1 MKSLPRARGR
11 SLCAGTVAD
20 DGSEAGALGAVEVV
34 WVMAFP
40 GRGDESGPD
49 GWMGAEVY
57 RQPRLARARGRVPG
71 ATVVHN
77 QVLGNARRT
86 LDTSR
91 VKRGWGLIATLA
103 LLAAF
108 PAAGSTLYR
117 CVSGDGIP
125 QYVSKRVSGATCRAV
140 GNAPPPPRRGAATPA
155 ARPVATPGAAPAN
168 VDNGAPATFMGGAS
182 VPASAASAPS
192 AATPASTA
200 AAPPAAARTQ
210 PASGQRRLQQ
220 GRVYSYVKDGIR
232 HYSSRRPAGGADVAA
247 VRTIN
252 YSFFETCYACGA
264 APGVNFGNVR
274 LNNDAYRD
282 EVARAASDF
291 GVDVAIVRAIMHAES
306 AFNPNAL
313 SRAGAQGL
321 MQLMPATAARF
332 GVVNAFD
339 PEQNIRGG
347 VEYLAWLLKRF
358 NGDLTLAAAG
368 YNAGEGAVQRHGGVP
383 PYAETQRYVV
393 RVGTLAD
400 RYRGQLASR

>member
-1 MKSLPRARGR
+1 M
-11 SLCAGTVAD
+11 
-20 DGSEAGALGAVEVV
+20 
-34 WVMAFP
+34 
-40 GRGDESGPD
+40 
-49 GWMGAEVY
+49 
-57 RQPRLARARGRVPG
+57 
-71 ATVVHN
+71 
-77 QVLGNARRT
+77 
-86 LDTSR
+86 
-91 VKRGWGLIATLA
+91 ATLG

-108 PAAGSTLYR
+108 PVAGSTLYR
-117 CVSGDGIP
+117 CDSGDGIP
-125 QYVSKRVSGATCRAV
+125 QYVSKRVSGASCRLV
-140 GNAPPPPRRGAATPA
+140 SSAPAAPRSSATRASRPAAATP
-155 ARPVATPGAAPAN
+155 TPTTAPSN
-168 VDNGAPATFMGGAS
+168 VDSGAPATFMGGTS
-182 VPASAASAPS
+182 SPA
-192 AATPASTA
+192 PASTTASARPVA
-200 AAPPAAARTQ
+200 AATAAPTPAPRAQTG
-210 PASGQRRLQQ
+210 SNQRRLQQ
-220 GRVYSYVKDGIR
+220 GQVYSYVKDGVR
-232 HYSSRRPAGGADVAA
+232 HYSSSRPAGSAQVAA
-247 VRTIN
+247 VRTIR

-264 APGVNFGNVR
+264 APGVNFGSVR
-274 LNNDAYRD
+274 LNENAYRD
-282 EVARAASDF
+282 EVARAAREF
-291 GVDVAIVRAIMHAES
+291 GVDEAIVRAIMHAES

>member
-1 MKSLPRARGR
+1 VYR
-11 SLCAGTVAD
+11 
-20 DGSEAGALGAVEVV
+20 EAP
-34 WVMAFP
+34 WTRP
-40 GRGDESGPD
+40 GRRAGFASTAFTIKHLATD
-49 GWMGAEVY
+49 AE
-57 RQPRLARARGRVPG
+57 
-71 ATVVHN
+71 H
-77 QVLGNARRT
+77 RT
-86 LDTSR
+86 LR
-91 VKRGWGLIATLA
+91 VVKRGWGIIATLG

-108 PAAGSTLYR
+108 PVAGSTLYR
-117 CVSGDGIP
+117 CDSGDGIP
-125 QYVSKRVSGATCRAV
+125 QYVSKRVSGASCRIVSSA
-140 GNAPPPPRRGAATPA
+140 PA
-155 ARPVATPGAAPAN
+155 APRSSGTRAAAPAAAPATPTTAPPN
-168 VDNGAPATFMGGAS
+168 VDSGAPATFMGGTAAAAQ
-182 VPASAASAPS
+182 ASARPAPATPAPAAS
-192 AATPASTA
+192 AATPA
-200 AAPPAAARTQ
+200 ARPQ
-210 PASGQRRLQQ
+210 QGASQRRLQQ
-220 GRVYSYVKDGIR
+220 GQVYSYVKDGVR
-232 HYSSRRPAGGADVAA
+232 HYSSSRPAGGAQVAA
-247 VRTIN
+247 VRTIR

-264 APGVNFGNVR
+264 APGVNFGSVR
-274 LNNDAYRD
+274 LNENAYRD
-282 EVARAASDF
+282 EVARASREF
-291 GVDVAIVRAIMHAES
+291 GVEEAIVRAIMHAES

>member
-1 MKSLPRARGR
+1 LA
-11 SLCAGTVAD
+11 TD
-20 DGSEAGALGAVEVV
+20 
-34 WVMAFP
+34 
-40 GRGDESGPD
+40 
-49 GWMGAEVY
+49 AEHWT
-57 RQPRLARARGRVPG
+57 LRV
-71 ATVVHN
+71 
-77 QVLGNARRT
+77 
-86 LDTSR
+86 
-91 VKRGWGLIATLA
+91 VKRGWGLIATLG

-108 PAAGSTLYR
+108 PVAGSTLYR
-117 CVSGDGIP
+117 CDSGDGIP
-125 QYVSKRVSGATCRAV
+125 QYVSKRVSGASCRIVSSA
-140 GNAPPPPRRGAATPA
+140 PA
-155 ARPVATPGAAPAN
+155 APRSSGTRTAAPAAAPATPTTAPSN
-168 VDNGAPATFMGGAS
+168 VDSGAPATFMGSTAAAAQ
-182 VPASAASAPS
+182 ASARPAPATPAPAAS
-192 AATPASTA
+192 AATPA
-200 AAPPAAARTQ
+200 ARQ
-210 PASGQRRLQQ
+210 QQGASQRRLQQ
-220 GRVYSYVKDGIR
+220 GQVYSYVKDGVR
-232 HYSSRRPAGGADVAA
+232 HYSSSRPAGGAQVAA
-247 VRTIN
+247 VRTIR

-264 APGVNFGNVR
+264 APGVNFGSVR
-274 LNNDAYRD
+274 LNENAYRD
-282 EVARAASDF
+282 EVARASREF
-291 GVDVAIVRAIMHAES
+291 GVEEAIVRAIMHAES

>member
-1 MKSLPRARGR
+1 M
-11 SLCAGTVAD
+11 
-20 DGSEAGALGAVEVV
+20 
-34 WVMAFP
+34 
-40 GRGDESGPD
+40 
-49 GWMGAEVY
+49 
-57 RQPRLARARGRVPG
+57 
-71 ATVVHN
+71 
-77 QVLGNARRT
+77 
-86 LDTSR
+86 
-91 VKRGWGLIATLA
+91 KRGWGLIATLG

-108 PAAGSTLYR
+108 PVAGSTLYR
-117 CVSGDGIP
+117 CNSGDGIP
-125 QYVSKRVSGATCRAV
+125 QYVSKRVSGASCRLV
-140 GNAPPPPRRGAATPA
+140 SSAPAAPRSSGTRASRPAAASPTPA
-155 ARPVATPGAAPAN
+155 AAPAN
-168 VDNGAPATFMGGAS
+168 IDSGAPATFMGGTSSPAS
-182 VPASAASAPS
+182 VAVPVRSASATP
-192 AATPASTA
+192 AATPA
-200 AAPPAAARTQ
+200 ARPQ
-210 PASGQRRLQQ
+210 SGGNQRRLQQ
-220 GRVYSYVKDGIR
+220 GQVYSYVKDGVR
-232 HYSSRRPAGGADVAA
+232 HYSSSRPAGGAQVAA
-247 VRTIN
+247 VRTIR

-274 LNNDAYRD
+274 LNENAYRD
-282 EVARAASDF
+282 EVARASREF
-291 GVDVAIVRAIMHAES
+291 GVEEAIVRAIMHAES